1 MLDYYGSINMS
12 RDDIKNDIVLTPKYK
27 NYNKEYLY
35 EIINYL
41 YTRNFLL
48 KSYSCSGW
56 NIFNKKDAMKYIDDY
71 IKENTLNCKRK
82 LAIMLQLVNSED
94 IVYEPN
100 IFKCICDNLKT
111 DL

>member
-1 MLDYYGSINMS
+1 
-12 RDDIKNDIVLTPKYK
+12 
-27 NYNKEYLY
+27 
-35 EIINYL
+35 
-41 YTRNFLL
+41 
-48 KSYSCSGW
+48 
-56 NIFNKKDAMKYIDDY
+56 MKYIDDY